1 MKESRRYII
10 VLLSCLMLL
19 LATSSQAQRYS
30 FYNQSVENG
39 LIQSQAT
46 CFVQD
51 KMGHLWI
58 GTLGG
63 LSRYDGKSFTNYSVR
78 DGMVSNTVS
87 SLACDKNGNLWVG
100 GPKGI
105 AKFNGKKFEHYI
117 FEGPENPGAN
127 AVSSISIAD
136 DGTIWCIAAGRIYS
150 IANGKSRSLK
160 TPDDNKI
167 TALVS
172 DGKELWMAKYDG
184 LVYHY
189 TNNRWDSLS
198 FGEALPP
205 RVYNIYRGQKNLW
218 LSTSNGLY
226 SITNNKILSFRPH
239 NMQLGAVGGITEDNA
254 GALWLGTRNGA
265 IKIKD
270 SSVQFYNKKNGLTDN
285 TIFDVLTDA
294 EGNIWFA
301 SDGQGIYR
309 YSGSQFTMLDESMN
323 LPSAQIMS
331 IASAHGRLYLGTYD
345 AGLYTYENGEVY
357 KVPLPVQPPPAITA
371 IAIRNGYD
379 IWLGTRGSGI
389 WKYNGGTSLK
399 SYTYP
404 TIPSNNITAFYS
416 QGSKLWVGFINGA
429 IVYEN
434 DTFHKLPLKPTSV
447 LDFISLGSDSMLI
460 ATDDGIMLY
469 HNDAI
474 TAYKTQT
481 ATDSAFAQ
489 CFTLRGNELWI
500 GTSDNGLI
508 CYNRQTGKSYVINRN
523 NGLQSD
529 FIYNITTDNDGN
541 IWAGT
546 GYGIHRINTKFE
558 KPLVTFYGKEHG
570 IRGMESN
577 HNAVLKMQDGS
588 IWFGTIDGAVHY
600 SPQAKFTSSQP
611 TTIVL
616 QSVKVFGE
624 SISDTTFY
632 DSTEVWY
639 NVPYGLKLPYK
650 KNNLTFTFQ
659 AISLTGI
666 EQVKYR
672 YRIDGLDAPWSDWS
686 STNTVTYSA
695 LPPGKYTLQ
704 VECVAGNEDEVR
716 KLSYPFEI
724 ITPFQKTNWFKMVI
738 ILGCILLGITIQYIT
753 NRRKQ
758 NRLAMMQRLRRE
770 EQNKVRERTAEDFHD
785 EVGNKLTRINVLT
798 DVLRNKIGTVSPDTQ
813 RILDQIKDNTS
824 QLYGGT
830 RDILWSLKP
839 SNDSLYE
846 ILYRIRDFGTE
857 LFQDTEI
864 DFIFTGPDE
873 KWHDY
878 KLPLDVSRN
887 LIMIF
892 KESLNN
898 TLKYAKAKEVKL
910 DVHIKEHGVLQLIL
924 SDNGIGFDI
933 NNYKKGHGIDN
944 MNVRA
949 KRIHA
954 ILYLDSRP
962 GKGTIINLSF
972 RLPDKQHISS

>member
-1 MKESRRYII
+1 MKEQLRHII
-10 VLLSCLMLL
+10 VVLSCFAAL
-19 LATSSQAQRYS
+19 LAGKAHAQRYS

-46 CFVQD
+46 CLAQD

-63 LSRYDGKSFTNYSVR
+63 LSRYDGKTFTNYSVR
-78 DGMVSNTVS
+78 DGMVSNTIN
-87 SLACDKNGNLWVG
+87 SLACDNKGNLWIG
-100 GPKGI
+100 SPKGVSV
-105 AKFNGKKFEHYI
+105 FNGKNFRH
-117 FEGPENPGAN
+117 FVFDSPENPGAN
-127 AVSSISIAD
+127 VVASVSIDDNGSVWCVAAD
-136 DGTIWCIAAGRIYS
+136 GKVYS
-150 IANGKSRSLK
+150 ITNGKSKPLQLPASNR
-160 TPDDNKI
+160 I
-167 TALVS
+167 TALLP
-172 DGKELWMAKYDG
+172 DGKTLWVAENEGKIYH
-184 LVYHY
+184 LV
-189 TNNRWDSLS
+189 NNRWDSLG
-198 FGEALPP
+198 FDEPAAP
-205 RVYNIYRGQKNLW
+205 RVYNICRGAKNLW

-226 SITNNKILSFRPH
+226 TVTDNKIIAFKPH
-239 NMQLGAVGGITEDNA
+239 QLGAVGGITEDNS
-254 GALWLGTRNGA
+254 GTLWLGTRNGA
-265 IKIKD
+265 IRIKD
-270 SSVQFYNKKNGLTDN
+270 SSLQYYNKRNGLTDN
-285 TIFDVLTDA
+285 TIFDVLTDK

-309 YSGSQFTMLDESMN
+309 YSGSQFTMLDESMK

-331 IASAHGRLYLGTYD
+331 IAAAHGRLYLGTYD
-345 AGLYTYENGEVY
+345 AGLYTYENGEIY
-357 KVPLPVQPPPAITA
+357 KVPLPLQPPPAITG

-379 IWLGTRGSGI
+379 IWLGTRGAGI
-389 WKYNGGTSLK
+389 WKYNGGTTFK

-404 TIPSNNITAFYS
+404 TVPSNNITAFYQ
-416 QGSKLWVGFINGA
+416 QGGKLWIGFVNGA
-429 IVYEN
+429 VFYDN
-434 DTFHKLPLKPTSV
+434 DTFHRLPLKPTSV
-447 LDFISLGSDSMLI
+447 LDFISLGIDSLLM
-460 ATDDGIMLY
+460 ATDDGLMLY
-469 HNDAI
+469 HNDAV
-474 TAYKTQT
+474 TPFKTQT
-481 ATDSAFAQ
+481 ATDSSFAQ
-489 CFTLRGNELWI
+489 CFTLRGNELWV

-508 CYNRQTGKSYVINRN
+508 CYNRQTGKAYVINRN

-529 FIYNITTDNDGN
+529 FIYNITTDNEGN

-546 GYGIHRINTKFE
+546 GYGIHKINTKFE

-577 HNAVLKMQDGS
+577 HNAVLKMNDGS

-600 SPQAKFTSSQP
+600 SPQAKVTSAQP
-611 TTIVL
+611 TAIVL

-624 SISDTTFY
+624 SITDTTSY

-639 NVPYGLKLPYK
+639 NVPYGLRLPYK
-650 KNNLTFTFQ
+650 KNNITFTFQ
-659 AISLTGI
+659 AISLTGV
-666 EQVKYR
+666 EQIKYR

-686 STNTVTYSA
+686 ATNTVTYSA

-704 VECVAGNEDEVR
+704 VECVAGNEDDVR
-716 KLSYPFEI
+716 KLSYPFEL
-724 ITPFQKTNWFKMVI
+724 ITPFHKTNWFKVI
-738 ILGCILLGITIQYIT
+738 IVLACILLGVTIQYIT

-758 NRLAMMQRLRRE
+758 NRLALMQRLRRE

-798 DVLRNKIGTVSPDTQ
+798 DVLKNKIGIISPDTQ
-813 RILDQIKDNTS
+813 RILDQIKDNTG

-864 DFIFTGPDE
+864 DFVFTGSDD

-892 KESLNN
+892 KEALNN

-910 DVHIKEHGVLQLIL
+910 EVHMKEHNVLQLVL
-924 SDNGIGFDI
+924 TDNGTGFDI

-944 MNVRA
+944 MNIRA

-962 GKGTIINLSF
+962 DKGTIINLSF
-972 RLPDKQHISS
+972 RLPEKHQFSS